1 MTFEEFTNSI
11 ETVQD
16 FKWSRDRLEIES
28 GGVPG
33 IYSIFSKWKS
43 DSVWV
48 FARAF
53 ETVEGLKTFLVS
65 VPEDLYNKQDIK
77 VLFVHCNN
85 GKDYVEELL
94 ITGAE

>member
-1 MTFEEFTNSI
+1 MTFEEFTKSI
-11 ETVQD
+11 ESVQN
-16 FKWSRDRLEIES
+16 FKWSRDKLEIES

-33 IYSIFSKWKS
+33 IYSVFSKWKS

-48 FARAF
+48 FVRAF
-53 ETVEGLKTFLVS
+53 ETVEGLKVFLTS
-65 VPEDLYNKQDIK
+65 IPDDLYNKQDIK
-77 VLFVHCNN
+77 VLFEHCNN